1 MNGQNT
7 LMVFSPVA
15 KKTKLK
21 TCSKINVQDSKK
33 KDDTEKR
40 DPSQTLCQEILR
52 SDENFLRCR
61 NAFFVSFP
69 TPSLQAWLSAR
80 KSHFNDC
87 LT

>member
-21 TCSKINVQDSKK
+21 TCSKINVQDSKRK
-33 KDDTEKR
+33 MTQKNGTLHR
-40 DPSQTLCQEILR
+40 RLCQEILR

>member
-21 TCSKINVQDSKK
+21 TCSKINVQDSKRK
-33 KDDTEKR
+33 MTQKNG
-40 DPSQTLCQEILR
+40 TLHRRFAKR

-61 NAFFVSFP
+61 NAFLVSFP
-69 TPSLQAWLSAR
+69 TPSLQARLSAR